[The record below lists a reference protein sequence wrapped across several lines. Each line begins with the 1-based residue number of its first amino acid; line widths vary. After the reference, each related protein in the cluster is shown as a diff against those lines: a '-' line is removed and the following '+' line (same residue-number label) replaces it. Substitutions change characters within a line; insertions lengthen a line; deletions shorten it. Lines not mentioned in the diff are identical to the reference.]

1 MTSPSIRALSV
12 GHHTAYSARREAD
25 FVMPSSIPE
34 RLVSANFPGEF
45 PAALRTFGSADSS
58 LRDADTADQILV
70 ARIRPYGVENWFNF
84 EIDHEIIAFVETF
97 F

>member
-1 MTSPSIRALSV
+1 MLVTGLSPSISFRDRWCEEDLS
-12 GHHTAYSARREAD
+12 T
-25 FVMPSSIPE
+25 SIPE

-45 PAALRTFGSADSS
+45 PTALRTFGSADSS

-84 EIDHEIIAFVETF
+84 EIDHEIIAFVDTF